1 MTTLEIVSQSET
13 LSSDSDVDKQELLE
27 YLSQVSRPLTGGEL
41 LQITDIVLENPGEF
55 FDCVLEVADRMFSF
69 AVTWEELS
77 PELRKGQ
84 SNQIISNVNLHN
96 FILVIILPSFVSIKF
111 DWFETS
117 LDRVVT
123 FENILT
129 FIQQNWIKD
138 QLQLS
143 SASDTIWVEKKK
155 IERDTTSWTLPSDEN
170 LSQLFISCEEN
181 LKDLVY
187 EAILIQGDF
196 LKSVFGGLVS
206 GIFYFQFTDKA
217 FPYNLTV
224 DWKLESEAEESQSL
238 CQTLEY
244 YSDSILGMGSKDYYI
259 KSIFKC
265 FYFFAPK
272 LTFEIAA

>member
-1 MTTLEIVSQSET
+1 MS
-13 LSSDSDVDKQELLE
+13 KQELLE
-27 YLSQVSRPLTGGEL
+27 FLSQVSRPLTGGEL
-41 LQITDIVLENPGEF
+41 LQISEIVLQSPGEF
-55 FDCVLEVADRMFSF
+55 FDCVLEVADRMFSS
-69 AVTWEELS
+69 AVTWEELN
-77 PELRKGQ
+77 PDLREGQ

-96 FILVIILPSFVSIKF
+96 FILTIILPSFVSIKF

-117 LDRVVT
+117 PDRVVT

-129 FIQQNWIKD
+129 FIQRNWIKD

-143 SASDTIWVEKKK
+143 NASDTIWVEKMK
-155 IERDTTSWTLPSDEN
+155 IENDTNSWTLPRDED
-170 LSQLFISCEEN
+170 LSQLYISSDNN
-181 LKDLVY
+181 LKDLAY
-187 EAILIQGDF
+187 EAILIHGGF

-206 GIFYFQFTDKA
+206 GIFYFQFTDRTS
-217 FPYNLTV
+217 PYNLTV

-244 YSDSILGMGSKDYYI
+244 YSDSILGMVSKDYYL
-259 KSIFKC
+259 KSIFEC